1 MRSDTDVLEIIGTYL
16 QKAYSEK
23 IFLTGIIYLQR
34 ITDVRMQG
42 SAVRNLRIL
51 KKLCGPKYYG
61 NVVLATI
68 KWDEVNYEEGEYREK
83 QLKSEDV
90 YWAELIEGGA
100 TVRRHKAGKES
111 AISIVEH
118 LLDKTPAFLQFQREL
133 AERGI
138 IGRTEVGEEVISYL
152 AELNER
158 NQKIMEV
165 LRKELEDA
173 NNERNALMK
182 VLEER
187 TERLFAK
194 QEMGALKRALGE
206 GADRLLAKQE
216 METLKMDIEKKEA
229 YQRSLETDIRKLLE
243 TIEKSSEDMRK
254 LNTTLEERMAEDKK
268 LLGFRKWLP
277 RLW

>member
-1 MRSDTDVLEIIGTYL
+1 MRSDTDILEIIGTYL
-16 QKAYSEK
+16 QKAYSGK

-34 ITDVRMQG
+34 ITDVRMQS

-61 NVVLATI
+61 NIVLATI

-138 IGRTEVGEEVISYL
+138 IGKTEVGEEVISYL

-158 NQKIMEV
+158 NNQKMEV
-165 LRKELEDA
+165 LRKELEDV
-173 NNERNALMK
+173 NNERNALM
-182 VLEER
+182 
-187 TERLFAK
+187 
-194 QEMGALKRALGE
+194 
-206 GADRLLAKQE
+206 
-216 METLKMDIEKKEA
+216 
-229 YQRSLETDIRKLLE
+229 
-243 TIEKSSEDMRK
+243 
-254 LNTTLEERMAEDKK
+254 
-268 LLGFRKWLP
+268 
-277 RLW
+277 

>member
-1 MRSDTDVLEIIGTYL
+1 M
-16 QKAYSEK
+16 
-23 IFLTGIIYLQR
+23 
-34 ITDVRMQG
+34 RMQG

-83 QLKSEDV
+83 QLKSENE
-90 YWAELIEGGA
+90 YWAEFIKEGA

-111 AISIVEH
+111 AISIVKH
-118 LLDKTPAFLQFQREL
+118 LLDKTPTFLQFQREL
-133 AERGI
+133 AELGI
-138 IGRTEVGEEVISYL
+138 IGKTEVGEEVISYL
-152 AELNER
+152 AEFNKR
-158 NQKIMEV
+158 NNQKMEV

-182 VLEER
+182 TLEQR
-187 TERLFAK
+187 TEKLQKEIEVAK
-194 QEMGALKRALGE
+194 QET
-206 GADRLLAKQE
+206 
-216 METLKMDIEKKEA
+216 ETLKKDIEKKEA
-229 YQRSLETDIRKLLE
+229 YQRSLETEIQKLSATVE
-243 TIEKSSEDMRK
+243 RSSEDMRK

-277 RLW
+277 QSW